1 MAGAAGNRDGEIN
14 PRRRCGDD
22 VCRQHVSTPAS
33 ILQPPRALDHQWIV
47 SRTRDVAGVIS
58 ENGLSIRSYSGSFD
72 GDSHTFSMSY
82 EVSALS
88 VRINKVGSALRD
100 VDGVRSYNL
109 GWHLE

>member
-1 MAGAAGNRDGEIN
+1 MARST
-14 PRRRCGDD
+14 RGDD
-22 VCRQHVSTPAS
+22 VCLHHIVSIPSS
-33 ILQPPRALDHQWIV
+33 ILQPPRALDHQWII

-72 GDSHTFSMSY
+72 RDSHTFYMSY
-82 EVSALS
+82 EVSGLS
-88 VRINKVGSALRD
+88 VQINKVGNALRD